1 MDKEVFVSQEE
12 RTMASLAHGSILVG
26 VLTSGVGGI
35 FAAMLIWLT
44 QRDKS
49 AYAAYQALQALVY
62 QTTVLFLAVIGFCLW
77 GAVFTLTIVP
87 PMLANPELYQYSPP
101 PTIWLGMSMLI
112 FPCGLWLITV
122 LYGIWGA
129 IRTYSGDDF
138 KYIVIGRLLDNGE

>member
-1 MDKEVFVSQEE
+1 MGKEVFVSQEE
-12 RTMASLAHGSILVG
+12 RTMAAAAHGSILLG

-35 FAAMLIWLT
+35 FAAMIIWLT

-49 AYAAYQALQALVY
+49 AYVAYQAMQALVY
-62 QTTVLFLAVIGFCLW
+62 QTSVLFLSVIGFCLW
-77 GAVFTLTIVP
+77 GAVFSLTIVP

-122 LYGIWGA
+122 LYGVWGA
-129 IRTYSGDDF
+129 FRTYSGDDF